1 MKDSTKDKNWFK
13 RHWILSSIGGLILL
27 FILIGAFSGED
38 AGVAT
43 PSSEEIGEENVVE
56 EEVEELYGLGDKVEV
71 GSFAYVFNSFDR
83 TSSIGSQFMSEEA
96 DGEYIIFEVSVENIG
111 SESES
116 LSDENFKL
124 IDEQGRKHSVNMDG
138 MFYLDDSLNFET
150 LNPGISKD
158 GKLVF
163 DVPEGTENGQIKIE
177 DYFSLSS
184 DKAIINWE

>member
-1 MKDSTKDKNWFK
+1 MAETKDKNWFK
-13 RHWILSSIGGLILL
+13 KHWILSSLGGLILL
-27 FILIGAFSGED
+27 FILIGAFSGND
-38 AGVAT
+38 NAT
-43 PSSEEIGEENVVE
+43 ETSSKNDGENIIEEEI
-56 EEVEELYGLGDKVEV
+56 YGLGDKVEV
-71 GSFAYVFNSFDR
+71 GSFAYTFNSFKR
-83 TSSIGSQFMSEEA
+83 ASSIGNSFLNEQA

-116 LSDENFKL
+116 LTDDNFKL
-124 IDEQGRKHSVNMDG
+124 IDDQDREHSVNMDG
-138 MFYLDDSLNFET
+138 MLTLDDSLNFET